1 VTPLTMSEDERAAA
15 DRLLLERWPGPGGPV
30 RLEVGLHLPSH
41 PCTPCSSARSLLRWL
56 EEERPDVEAN
66 EIAPVVPGRE
76 GEASPPPW
84 IRILLTGEEDGPVRF
99 LGPPRGANLSAFLE
113 VLRESAQGTAPTG
126 AWADLL
132 SRLRRHHLVRVFT
145 EASAGDTGPL
155 VRALARLSRA
165 AYPRLS
171 LDVVDV
177 ATFPAWAK
185 RHGLRALPTV
195 TVDDVGQFYGSP
207 EEEELRAALEEVLPS
222 GSWP

>member
-1 VTPLTMSEDERAAA
+1 MKEDERSAH
-15 DRLLLERWPGPGGPV
+15 DRRLLEDWPGPQGPV
-30 RLEVGLHLPSH
+30 RLEVGLHPISY
-41 PCTPCSSARSLLRWL
+41 PCEACSSARSLLRWL
-56 EEERPDVEAN
+56 EEHRPDVQSN
-66 EIAPVVPGRE
+66 EVAPVVPGRE

-84 IRILLTGEEDGPVRF
+84 IRILLQGEEDGPVRF

-113 VLRESAQGTAPTG
+113 VLTESALGTPPTG
-126 AWADLL
+126 AWVGLL

-145 EASAGDTGPL
+145 EAAAGDTVPL

-171 LDVVDV
+171 LDVLDV
-177 ATFPAWAK
+177 ATFPAWAS

-207 EEEELRAALEEVLPS
+207 EEEELRSALEEVLPS

>member
-1 VTPLTMSEDERAAA
+1 MTGDEGAAR
-15 DRLLLERWPGPGGPV
+15 DRRLLADWPGPGGPV
-30 RLEVGLHLPSH
+30 RLEVGLHPASY
-41 PCTPCSSARSLLRWL
+41 PCEACSLVRDLLSWL
-56 EEERPDVEAN
+56 REHRPDVEKN
-66 EIAPVVPGRE
+66 EVATVVPGRE

-84 IRILLTGEEDGPVRF
+84 IRVLLTGEEDGPVRF
-99 LGPPRGANLSAFLE
+99 LGPPRGASLSAFLE
-113 VLRESAQGTAPTG
+113 VLGESARATPPAGP
-126 AWADLL
+126 WRELL
-132 SRLRRHHLVRVFT
+132 SRIRRHHLVRVFT
-145 EASAGDTGPL
+145 EASAKDTVPL

-177 ATFPAWAK
+177 ATFPALAA

-207 EEEELRAALEEVLPS
+207 EEEELRAALEDVLPS